1 MEEVSLAEAQAR
13 LSAIID
19 RVEAG
24 ETVTITRR
32 GRPVAKISAIDRPTK
47 AIDLAE
53 LARLRDTLPPLAVS
67 SAELIREMR
76 DEGW

>member
-1 MEEVSLAEAQAR
+1 MGEIGLAQAKAY
-13 LSAIID
+13 LSAILD

-32 GRPVAKISAIDRPTK
+32 GRPVAKLSAIEAPRK
-47 AIDLAE
+47 QIDLEELRRFRESQPPAE
-53 LARLRDTLPPLAVS
+53 RS
-67 SAELIREMR
+67 SAEIIREMR

>member
-1 MEEVSLAEAQAR
+1 MGEISLAQAKAH
-13 LSAIID
+13 LSAVID

-32 GRPVAKISAIDRPTK
+32 GRPVAKLSAIEAPRK
-47 AIDLAE
+47 QIDLEE
-53 LARLRDTLPPLAVS
+53 LRRFRESQPLAERS
-67 SAELIREMR
+67 SAEIIREMR